1 MISDPSNLAQE
12 VEQGRTT
19 QVDMAQHISD
29 DLNATGSFDGDGEH
43 EKSGTE
49 APCNTLHYDK
59 SAALCAGG

>member
-12 VEQGRTT
+12 VEQSWTT

-43 EKSGTE
+43 EKSSTE
-49 APCNTLHYDK
+49 APCNTLHYGK